1 MVEKLK
7 NKIIFLLHWSERYT
21 KTDMVYLFKG
31 GFWLTLGQI
40 FSSIAAF
47 AVSVAFA
54 NFFPKEIFGVYKYI
68 LSIFGILAI
77 FSLHG
82 LSSALTKAFSK
93 GFSGSY
99 LEVFYYRI
107 RWALLGSLVAII
119 TSGYYFLQGNTV
131 LGFSF
136 IIVAAAL
143 PFFDSLS
150 IYNSYLH
157 SKKRFKEFSYINA
170 INQIIPAI
178 GLIITIIFFKNVWLI
193 LGVYFS
199 FHIILRFI
207 FFKKFNKETTIKEKT
222 PKEVF
227 SYGKHLSLMGVLGT
241 LSAHIDKVLV
251 FQLLGGTEL
260 ALYTIAIAPIDQIKG
275 FFKNISFLAWPKFA
289 EQSFENIREVL
300 FGKLKKFFVFLTVVI
315 TIYILLAPFFF
326 NLFFPT
332 YTQSIIYSQVLAIS
346 VIFAIL
352 GTIPYAFLESH
363 GSKKSLYTYN
373 IIGNIFSIATLLILI
388 PFYGLWGAIIARFT
402 TRIVSYLLL
411 ILLIKKESR

>member
-77 FSLHG
+77 FSLPG

-222 PKEVF
+222 PIE
-227 SYGKHLSLMGVLGT
+227 
-241 LSAHIDKVLV
+241 
-251 FQLLGGTEL
+251 
-260 ALYTIAIAPIDQIKG
+260 G

-388 PFYGLWGAIIARFT
+388 HFYGLWGAIIARFT